1 MEERSSTWAAGDQN
15 SPSFNQVRAN
25 PMPCWPS
32 KGVVGACFI
41 VLTCFCLCFSRAM
54 ERVRTT
60 MNMMDYL
67 PHSLAQGLV
76 VSFTNV
82 WLVDLKAAGLETAPW
97 VASRLP
103 KVNELIF
110 GLTKWIHSQKSIHS

>member
-1 MEERSSTWAAGDQN
+1 LLGHVLQ
-15 SPSFNQVRAN
+15 
-25 PMPCWPS
+25 
-32 KGVVGACFI
+32 
-41 VLTCFCLCFSRAM
+41 LTCFCLCFSRAM

-67 PHSLAQGLV
+67 PHSLAPGLV

-82 WLVDLKAAGLETAPW
+82 WLVDLKAADVETTPW

-103 KVNELIF
+103 KVDELIF
-110 GLTKWIHSQKSIHS
+110 GLTK